1 MKHQM
6 GRLAFRMEGQNWN
19 CYFALENNMNDAV
32 FLGSIPLRFVEN
44 QKRKDAF
51 ENLMWE
57 CFSDLAED
65 LFGARPVK
73 LHRSPA
79 PEHEKTKNA

>member
-6 GRLAFRMEGQNWN
+6 GRLAFRVEGQNWN
-19 CYFALENNMNDAV
+19 CYFAMEDSMEGSI
-32 FLGSIPLRFVEN
+32 FIGSIPFKFVERPD
-44 QKRKDAF
+44 RKKQF

-57 CFSDLAED
+57 CFSDVAEE
-65 LFGARPVK
+65 LFGARPVMT
-73 LHRSPA
+73 HRTYA